1 MALKGP
7 LLALGLAALASMG
20 ASVPNATGLRNAD
33 AAAAWTEMAWP
44 FLIDQWG
51 KGRAFRC
58 STADCG
64 VELNLYLRPKIGF
77 CNCTTGVSDDA
88 ELDRVGDVELIGD
101 KFAPLRDGRP
111 IMVGH
116 MRGRS
121 RLYMVEVQPRRNA
134 LALAYN
140 DKCDVVVA
148 TIVSDRTLPASAE
161 PMALA
166 FLSGGVAMRW
176 VETALGL

>member
-1 MALKGP
+1 MPLKGP
-7 LLALGLAALASMG
+7 LLALGLAALASVG
-20 ASVPNATGLRNAD
+20 ASVPHGGVLRSANAEPV
-33 AAAAWTEMAWP
+33 WTETAWP
-44 FLIDQWG
+44 FLMDQWG

-58 STADCG
+58 SAAECG
-64 VELNLYLRPKIGF
+64 VELKLYLRPKIGF

-88 ELDRVGDVELIGD
+88 ELDRVGDVELIGE
-101 KFAPLRDGRP
+101 KFAPLRDGRS
-111 IMVGH
+111 ITVGH

-121 RLYMVEVQPRRNA
+121 RLYAVEVQPRRNA

-148 TIVSDRTLPASAE
+148 TLVSDRALPANAE

-166 FLSGGVAMRW
+166 FLNGTTAMRW